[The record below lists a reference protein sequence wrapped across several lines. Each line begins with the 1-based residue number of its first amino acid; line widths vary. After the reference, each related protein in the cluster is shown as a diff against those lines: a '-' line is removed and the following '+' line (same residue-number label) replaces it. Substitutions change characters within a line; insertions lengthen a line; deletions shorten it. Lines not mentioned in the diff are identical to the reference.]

1 MIDQMLHSLL
11 PKQLLDLDWSALIT
25 QAWTELSQDL
35 KQFIHAVDWDESFIM
50 GLAAFHLTVFIW
62 ILISRSRQITL
73 ILTVMI
79 LGVMALLSESINALA
94 NSHYLLFSKQNYFD
108 KSGIF
113 VVTMFA
119 LPILVN
125 ILVAL
130 AFIVVYTLKL
140 MVQAKRSQLRQHILS
155 KADKDK

>member
-1 MIDQMLHSLL
+1 
-11 PKQLLDLDWSALIT
+11 
-25 QAWTELSQDL
+25 
-35 KQFIHAVDWDESFIM
+35 M

-79 LGVMALLSESINALA
+79 LGVMALLSEPINALA